1 MDINSVPQDDSSTYA
16 SMKKAIYATDTDGKL
31 TSVASTGW
39 DVEEIATKMALDDID
54 ESTKEA
60 YEEVKSGRK
69 SPLYY
74 HMYVARMDLLVLAQ
88 STGFFQWSIKRHFK
102 PEVFKALS
110 EKKLLEYCDV
120 LGITIDEIKVLPEVD
135 DEQF

>member
-16 SMKKAIYATDTDGKL
+16 SMKKAIYATDGDGKL
-31 TSVASTGW
+31 QSVASSGW
-39 DVEEIATKMALDDID
+39 DVEEIATKLALDDID
-54 ESTKEA
+54 ESIKDA
-60 YEEVKSGRK
+60 YLEVKSGRM

-74 HMYVARMDLLVLAQ
+74 HMYAARMDLLVLAQ

-102 PEVFKALS
+102 PEVFSKLS

-120 LGITIDEIKVLPEVD
+120 LGVTIDEIKILPEVQ
-135 DEQF
+135 DE